1 MAIVNANSQMAAAAG
16 DGATDAVMRGFKK
29 IVRPVAHVVAA
40 AHIALAL
47 QPLSAIAQE
56 KGQQAYNPMA
66 QSQMQRLQAWDAKL
80 KAANYQ
86 AQKMEQAGSQRL
98 QALIVQAGEQTQD
111 LLVQQA
117 LAQPQQKKAGPAP
130 IYNAKTSPAS
140 LRDTLAAIQ
149 NESGTAREDLRS
161 MRAELVQKGLSAEI
175 LARHDAAAA
184 EFELKVQKLD
194 ALAARLLGNNG
205 GLAAKSAA
213 SINSAD
219 LQALGA
225 LLAQGAPQKKIITS
239 PELPWRTPTPT
250 KREPAQTRQAW
261 SEQLGLP
268 AGQAALQSAPVTK
281 VTTVGGV
288 QFAVPPSADQAP
300 SDADLGET
308 DEIALTDAIKAK
320 AAELGKNPV
329 AIQNWVRNHIE
340 WVPTWGA
347 IQTADTV
354 LGSGR
359 GNAFDIAS
367 LTIALLRASNIPA
380 RYQLGTIELPVAQTM
395 NWVGGAQVPAAAQQL
410 LAQGGIAN
418 TGIIMNG
425 KIASIRMEHVWASA
439 YVNYAASKGAID
451 GGADASPPQHPN
463 INAHANG
470 WLPLDASYKQYQYAP
485 GMNLQQ
491 AVPLDAKALL
501 DSAQLG
507 ATVNEA
513 EGWVQN
519 LNQAAVQ
526 NQMQQYQAQ
535 LQSYINSQN
544 AGATV
549 GDVIGKKIIA
559 ERMPATLSGQLPY
572 TVVTENPATSR
583 IPASLQHQFQYS
595 LTDQWGD
602 QILTYTAKVSQ
613 LAGKRITLSYVPADK
628 ATEDLIASYLPQPH
642 ADGSPIQPSELPSSL
657 PGYLIRLNPQINVD
671 GQVAAQSSM
680 ALTMGTDL
688 QGQGGFTQYSNPT
701 QWDLTPDASHVVGQG
716 TAIGVSAGGISAK
729 QLEMLKA
736 RLNNTK
742 NQLQANDVQNLSGEK
757 VSGDLLTAVIWSWFA
772 VAESHNRISQNQAGI
787 METPGLSYGL
797 FHAAANPVYSW
808 GVVRQVRFPGVNLDI
823 GHIRN
828 LTWAKDND
836 KSKWIGYN
844 RIRGQFMSALEH
856 AVPERFFNDSAQ
868 CNLVGAANPVAGLP
882 NCPEGISAVKAIG
895 LATAQGQKIY
905 TITQKIY
912 ANQPNI
918 VNAALSAHSYETQ
931 VKVGQALAAGKEVTI
946 HERPIIAHGWKGAGF
961 ISIDPETGAGAYTI
975 EGGSNGGWLTLL
987 SAALAGLVDALITK
1001 LRNPNAVNGPLNELT
1016 RSYYINLAAKAATI
1030 LSFIVSIVDI
1040 VQNPDLSTPKK
1051 VAQIL
1056 MVLSFSVAAMEG
1068 AAALGLFFAN
1078 PITGAVLG
1086 VLLAV
1091 ALAYFLMELNM
1102 AIAEL

>member
-1 MAIVNANSQMAAAAG
+1 MTTTKNERENDMAIVITNSQMAAAA
-16 DGATDAVMRGFKK
+16 DDVATDAVMRGFKK

-56 KGQQAYNPMA
+56 KGQPAYNPMA

-98 QALIVQAGEQTQD
+98 QALIVQAGEQTRD
-111 LLVQQA
+111 LQVQQA

-130 IYNAKTSPAS
+130 IYNAKTTPQS
-140 LRDTLAAIQ
+140 LRDTLVAIQ
-149 NESGTAREDLRS
+149 DESGTAREDLRS
-161 MRAELVQKGLSAEI
+161 MRAELVQKGLGGEI

-225 LLAQGAPQKKIITS
+225 LLAQGAPQKKITTS

-250 KREPAQTRQAW
+250 KREPSQTRQEW
-261 SEQLGLP
+261 SQQLGLQAGLP

-288 QFAVPPSADQAP
+288 QFTVPPSADQAP

-308 DEIALTDAIKAK
+308 DEIVLTAAIKAK

-549 GDVIGKKIIA
+549 GDVVGKKIIA

-595 LTDQWGD
+595 LMDHWGD
-602 QILTYTAKVSQ
+602 QILSYTAKVSQ
-613 LAGKRITLSYVPADK
+613 LVGKRITLSYVPADK
-628 ATEDLIASYLPQPH
+628 ATEDLIASYLPKPH
-642 ADGSPIQPSELPSSL
+642 ADGIPIQPSELPTSL

-701 QWDLTPDASHVVGQG
+701 QWDLTPDASHVVGQA
-716 TAIGVSAGGISAK
+716 TAIGISAGGINAK
-729 QLEMLKA
+729 QLEVLKA
-736 RLNNTK
+736 RLETTK
-742 NQLQANDVQNLSGEK
+742 AKIQANSAAALTGEQI
-757 VSGDLLTAVIWSWFA
+757 SGDLLTAVIWSWF
-772 VAESHNRISQNQAGI
+772 VEAENHNRLGQREAGVV
-787 METPGLSYGL
+787 ETPGLSYGL
-797 FHAAANPVYSW
+797 FHAAASPVYSW
-808 GVVRQVRFPGVNLDI
+808 GVVRQVKFPGVNLDI

-836 KSKWIGYN
+836 QSKWVSYN
-844 RIRGQFMSALEH
+844 RMRGQYMSALEH
-856 AVPERFFNDSAQ
+856 AVPERFFGDPLQ
-868 CNLVGAANPVAGLP
+868 CNPAGTTTLVAGLSE
-882 NCPEGISAVKAIG
+882 CPQGISAIKAIG

-905 TITQKIY
+905 TITAKVYQ
-912 ANQPNI
+912 NNPNL
-918 VNAALSAHSYETQ
+918 VSE
-931 VKVGQALAAGKEVTI
+931 ALAAHSQETKNRVQSALNTGMQVTI
-946 HERPIIAHGWKGAGF
+946 HQTPIVENGWKGAGI
-961 ISIDPETGAGAYTI
+961 ISIDPQTGAGAYTI
-975 EGGSNGGWLTLL
+975 EGGSNGG
-987 SAALAGLVDALITK
+987 
-1001 LRNPNAVNGPLNELT
+1001 
-1016 RSYYINLAAKAATI
+1016 
-1030 LSFIVSIVDI
+1030 
-1040 VQNPDLSTPKK
+1040 
-1051 VAQIL
+1051 
-1056 MVLSFSVAAMEG
+1056 
-1068 AAALGLFFAN
+1068 
-1078 PITGAVLG
+1078 
-1086 VLLAV
+1086 VLLIFGAIVFAIGIYGTAV
-1091 ALAYFLMELNM
+1091 ALAPALILVAAGIFFMFAAATIFQSSSPNAEEDGCNFFTTAGVNLL
-1102 AIAEL
+1102 ALALGLLITGTIGIVLGVIAALLLSLPSTSRGVGNLCAR

>member
-1 MAIVNANSQMAAAAG
+1 MAIVNANSRMAVAAG
-16 DGATDAVMRGFKK
+16 DAATDAVMRGFKK
-29 IVRPVAHVVAA
+29 IARPVAYVVAA

-98 QALIVQAGEQTQD
+98 QELIAQAGEQTRD
-111 LLVQQA
+111 LQVQQS

-130 IYNAKTSPAS
+130 IYNAKTTPES
-140 LRDTLAAIQ
+140 LRNTLAAIQ
-149 NESGTAREDLRS
+149 DESGIAREDLRS
-161 MRAELVQKGLSAEI
+161 MRAELLQKGLGAEI

-213 SINSAD
+213 AINSTD

-225 LLAQGAPQKKIITS
+225 LLAQGVPQKKITTS
-239 PELPWRTPTPT
+239 PELPWRTPAPT

-281 VTTVGGV
+281 LTTVGGV
-288 QFAVPPSADQAP
+288 QFTVPPSADQAP

-308 DEIALTDAIKAK
+308 DEIVLTDAIKAK
-320 AAELGKNPV
+320 AAELGKNSV

-347 IQTADTV
+347 VQTADTV
-354 LGSGR
+354 LASGR

-439 YVNYAASKGAID
+439 YVNYAASKGAVD

-463 INAHANG
+463 INANANG

-485 GMNLQQ
+485 GMDLQK

-559 ERMPATLSGQLPY
+559 ERMPSTLSGQLPY

-595 LTDQWGD
+595 LMDQWGE
-602 QILTYTAKVSQ
+602 QILSYTAKVSQ

-628 ATEDLIASYLPQPH
+628 ATEDLIASYLPKPH
-642 ADGSPIQPSELPSSL
+642 ADGSPIQPSELPTSL

-671 GQVAAQSSM
+671 GQVVARSSM
-680 ALTMGTDL
+680 GLTMGTDL

-701 QWDLTPDASHVVGQG
+701 QWDLTPDSSHVVGQA
-716 TAIGVSAGGISAK
+716 TAIGISAGGISAK
-729 QLEMLKA
+729 QLEVLKA
-736 RLNNTK
+736 RLETTKAQVQTNTTAS
-742 NQLQANDVQNLSGEK
+742 LTGEQI
-757 VSGDLLTAVIWSWFA
+757 SGDLLTTVMWSWF
-772 VAESHNRISQNQAGI
+772 VAAENQNRLSQNQAGI
-787 METPGLSYGL
+787 AENPGLSYGL
-797 FHAAANPVYSW
+797 FHAAAEPVYSW
-808 GVVRQVRFPGVNLDI
+808 GVVRQVKFSGVNFDI

-828 LTWAKDND
+828 LTWTKDNN
-836 KSKWIGYN
+836 SKNWVGYN
-844 RIRGQFMSALEH
+844 KLRGQYMSALEH
-856 AVPERFFNDSAQ
+856 AIPEQFFNDFSR
-868 CNLVGAANPVAGLP
+868 CNDYHSVNGNPDLP
-882 NCPEGISAVKAIG
+882 ECPQGMSAVRAIG
-895 LATAQGQKIY
+895 VASAQGQKIY
-905 TITQKIY
+905 TITPKVY
-912 ANQPNI
+912 AANPNI
-918 VNAALSAHSYETQ
+918 VNTALGAHSSQTQ
-931 VKVGQALAAGKEVTI
+931 NKIRQALDMGREVTV
-946 HERPIIAHGWKGAGF
+946 HEKPIRQSGWAGAGY
-961 ISIDPETGAGAYTI
+961 IHIDPNTGAGGYTI
-975 EGGSNGGWLTLL
+975 EGGSNGGWLYLIATFVFAI
-987 SAALAGLVDALITK
+987 AALALLAVFGPAAILGYGWMLMASMASAGAYLDSINASVDWG
-1001 LRNPNAVNGPLNELT
+1001 NVSAVIG
-1016 RSYYINLAAKAATI
+1016 IFFTI
-1030 LSFIVSIVDI
+1030 LSIPILGIVLAGATAWFSSIVGL
-1040 VQNPDLSTPKK
+1040 LS
-1051 VAQIL
+1051 
-1056 MVLSFSVAAMEG
+1056 G
-1068 AAALGLFFAN
+1068 ALWARDWYCKN
-1078 PITGAVLG
+1078 
-1086 VLLAV
+1086 
-1091 ALAYFLMELNM
+1091 YQC
-1102 AIAEL
+1102 

>member
-16 DGATDAVMRGFKK
+16 DEATEAVMRGFKK

-56 KGQQAYNPMA
+56 KAEQTYSPLA
-66 QSQMQRLQAWDAKL
+66 QSQMQRLHDWDAKL

-86 AQKMEQAGSQRL
+86 AQKNDQAGPQRL
-98 QALIVQAGEQTQD
+98 QYLIQQASEQTQD
-111 LLVQQA
+111 LLVQQS
-117 LAQPQQKKAGPAP
+117 LVLPQQKKAGPAP
-130 IYNAKTSPAS
+130 IYNAKTTPAS

-149 NESGTAREDLRS
+149 DESGTAREDLQN
-161 MRAELVQKGLSAEI
+161 MRAELVHKGLSAEM
-175 LARHDAAAA
+175 LARHDAAVA
-184 EFELKVQKLD
+184 EFEQRVQRLD
-194 ALAARLLGNNG
+194 ALAARLVGNNG

-239 PELPWRTPTPT
+239 PELPWRNPTPT

-288 QFAVPPSADQAP
+288 QFTVPPSADQAP
-300 SDADLGET
+300 NDADLGET
-308 DEIALTDAIKAK
+308 DEIVLTDAIKAK

-425 KIASIRMEHVWASA
+425 KIASIRMEHIWASA

-602 QILTYTAKVSQ
+602 QILSYTAKVSQ

-628 ATEDLIASYLPQPH
+628 ATEDLIASYLPKPH
-642 ADGSPIQPSELPSSL
+642 ADGSPIQPSELPTSL
-657 PGYLIRLNPQINVD
+657 PGYLIRLNPQINVN

-680 ALTMGTDL
+680 ALTMGTEL
-688 QGQGGFTQYSNPT
+688 QGQGGFTQYSNPS
-701 QWDLTPDASHVVGQG
+701 QWDLTPDASHVVGQA
-716 TAIGVSAGGISAK
+716 TAIGVSAGGISTK
-729 QLEMLKA
+729 QLDVLKA
-736 RLNNTK
+736 RLETTK
-742 NQLQANDVQNLSGEK
+742 SHIQANSVAALTGEQI
-757 VSGDLLTAVIWSWFA
+757 SGDLLTAVIWSWFA
-772 VAESHNRISQNQAGI
+772 AAEGQNRLSQSQAGVI
-787 METPGLSYGL
+787 ETPGLSYGL
-797 FHAAANPVYSW
+797 FHAIAEPVYSW

-836 KSKWIGYN
+836 QSKWVSYN
-844 RIRGQFMSALEH
+844 RMRGQYMSALEH
-856 AVPERFFNDSAQ
+856 AVPERFFSDSSQ
-868 CNLVGAANPVAGLP
+868 CNLAGTTTPVTGLP
-882 NCPEGISAVKAIG
+882 ECAQGISAVKAIG

-905 TITQKIY
+905 TITSKVYQ
-912 ANQPNI
+912 NSPNI
-918 VNAALSAHSYETQ
+918 VNEALTAHSQETKNRVQ
-931 VKVGQALAAGKEVTI
+931 SALTAGMEVTI
-946 HERPIIAHGWKGAGF
+946 HQTPIMEGGWKGAGF
-961 ISIDPETGAGAYTI
+961 ISIEPQTGAGAYTI
-975 EGGSNGGWLTLL
+975 EGGSNGGILLAIAYIFAVLINTIIILPAIAFFLT
-987 SAALAGLVDALITK
+987 II
-1001 LRNPNAVNGPLNELT
+1001 AVIFTP
-1016 RSYYINLAAKAATI
+1016 
-1030 LSFIVSIVDI
+1030 FI
-1040 VQNPDLSTPKK
+1040 
-1051 VAQIL
+1051 
-1056 MVLSFSVAAMEG
+1056 
-1068 AAALGLFFAN
+1068 AAALLLIASAAALWISAEMNLKDYPCAQAIFQGIAGAMLGLLWGGSAAMSLRN
-1078 PITGAVLG
+1078 AISVLVGGGVMGAPG
-1086 VLLAV
+1086 VVKTCLQS
-1091 ALAYFLMELNM
+1091 
-1102 AIAEL
+1102 

>member
-1 MAIVNANSQMAAAAG
+1 MTTTKNERENDMAIVITNSQMAAAA
-16 DGATDAVMRGFKK
+16 DDAATDAVMRGFKK

-56 KGQQAYNPMA
+56 KGHPAYNPMA
-66 QSQMQRLQAWDAKL
+66 QSQMQRLQVWDAKL

-98 QALIVQAGEQTQD
+98 QELIAQAGEQTQD
-111 LLVQQA
+111 LLVQQT
-117 LAQPQQKKAGPAP
+117 LAQPQPKKAGPAP

-149 NESGTAREDLRS
+149 DESGTAREDLRS

-194 ALAARLLGNNG
+194 ALAARLMGSTG

-213 SINSAD
+213 SINSTD
-219 LQALGA
+219 LQELGT
-225 LLAQGAPQKKIITS
+225 LLAQGAPQKKITTS

-250 KREPAQTRQAW
+250 KRAPSQTRQEW
-261 SEQLGLP
+261 SQQLGLQAGLP

-288 QFAVPPSADQAP
+288 QFTVPPSADQAP

-308 DEIALTDAIKAK
+308 DEIVLTDAIKAK

-367 LTIALLRASNIPA
+367 LTVALLRASNIPA

-395 NWVGGAQVPAAAQQL
+395 NWVGGVQVPAAAQQL

-418 TGIIMNG
+418 KGIIMNG

-485 GMNLQQ
+485 GMDLQK

-544 AGATV
+544 ASATV
-549 GDVIGKKIIA
+549 GDVIGKKIIP
-559 ERMPATLSGQLPY
+559 ERLPATLSGQLPY
-572 TVVTENPATSR
+572 TVVTENPATGR
-583 IPASLQHQFQYS
+583 IPASLQHQFHYR
-595 LTDQWGD
+595 LMDQWGD
-602 QILTYTAKVSQ
+602 QILSYTAKVSQ

-628 ATEDLIASYLPQPH
+628 ATEDLIASYLPKPH
-642 ADGSPIQPSELPSSL
+642 ADGSPIQPSELPTSL

-671 GQVAAQSSM
+671 GQVVAQSSM

-701 QWDLTPDASHVVGQG
+701 QWDLTPDASHVVGQA
-716 TAIGVSAGGISAK
+716 TAIGISAGGISASQIEVLK
-729 QLEMLKA
+729 ERLDKTKVQLESRNFQHLI
-736 RLNNTK
+736 
-742 NQLQANDVQNLSGEK
+742 GEQI
-757 VSGDLLTAVIWSWFA
+757 VGDLLTTVIWSWFA
-772 VAESHNRISQNQAGI
+772 AAESHNRQSQNQSSI
-787 METPGLSYGL
+787 VENPGLSYGL
-797 FHAAANPVYSW
+797 FHTVVSPIYSW
-808 GVVRQVRFPGVNLDI
+808 GVVRQVKFPGVNFDI

-828 LTWAKDND
+828 LTWSKDND
-836 KSKWIGYN
+836 AQKWISYN
-844 RIRGQFMSALEH
+844 RTRGQYMSALEH
-856 AVPERFFNDSAQ
+856 VVPERFFNDPAK
-868 CNLVGAANPVAGLP
+868 CNLTQSEEPKAGLP
-882 NCPEGISAVKAIG
+882 TCPRGISAVNVIG
-895 LATAQGQKIY
+895 IATVKGQKIY
-905 TITQKIY
+905 TITQGIF
-912 ANQPNI
+912 AENPNI
-918 VNAALSAHSYETQ
+918 VNAVLGLHSYETRT
-931 VKVGQALAAGKEVTI
+931 KVQQALYSGEEVII
-946 HERPIIAHGWKGAGF
+946 HESPISESGWSGSGYIHF
-961 ISIDPETGAGAYTI
+961 DPKTGAGGYTI
-975 EGGSNGGWLTLL
+975 EGGSNGGFLSGLL
-987 SAALAGLVDALITK
+987 LGAGFSAA
-1001 LRNPNAVNGPLNELT
+1001 AV
-1016 RSYYINLAAKAATI
+1016 A
-1030 LSFIVSIVDI
+1030 
-1040 VQNPDLSTPKK
+1040 
-1051 VAQIL
+1051 
-1056 MVLSFSVAAMEG
+1056 G
-1068 AAALGLFFAN
+1068 AAAIFTMMTAGLTVILALYFILA
-1078 PITGAVLG
+1078 IA
-1086 VLLAV
+1086 LAV
-1091 ALAYFLMELNM
+1091 FALLLMFALHNQYSAVSDKSASCFLGGLGFGFWG
-1102 AIAEL
+1102 AIFPKAIWEIFVQLGAIKNSTWADCRNA